1 MPTFKTKMP
10 GQRRIYRDSN
20 TLKRH
25 DAFQYYSES
34 KKRLDRFRCMI
45 SQDEDDDGDVNTNV
59 ERKTR
64 LSTEVDPI
72 HAMLRFMMKEATASA
87 VKT

>member
-1 MPTFKTKMP
+1 
-10 GQRRIYRDSN
+10 
-20 TLKRH
+20 
-25 DAFQYYSES
+25 
-34 KKRLDRFRCMI
+34 MI

-87 VKT
+87 VNT